1 MTNDDISM
9 GEPMQSFRDRV
20 AVITLIIKYERLF
33 FLGVVYGNAMYLR
46 NVM

>member
-1 MTNDDISM
+1 MTNDDIST

-20 AVITLIIKYERLF
+20 AVITLIIKYEGLLL
-33 FLGVVYGNAMYLR
+33 LGVVDGNAMYLR

>member
-9 GEPMQSFRDRV
+9 GEPMQSFRDRSGL
-20 AVITLIIKYERLF
+20 ITLMIKYERLF
-33 FLGVVYGNAMYLR
+33 FLGVVYGDAMYRR

>member
-9 GEPMQSFRDRV
+9 GEPMQSLRDRV
-20 AVITLIIKYERLF
+20 AVTTLIIKYEGF
-33 FLGVVYGNAMYLR
+33 FLLGVIDGDAMYLR

>member
-1 MTNDDISM
+1 MTNDEISM

-20 AVITLIIKYERLF
+20 GVITLIIKYERF
-33 FLGVVYGNAMYLR
+33 FLLGVVYGDAMYLR